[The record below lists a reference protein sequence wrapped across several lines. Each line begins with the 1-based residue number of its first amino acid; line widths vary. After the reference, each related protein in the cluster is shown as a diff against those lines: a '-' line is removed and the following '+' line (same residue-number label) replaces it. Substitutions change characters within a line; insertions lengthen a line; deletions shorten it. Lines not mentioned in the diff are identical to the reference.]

1 MWSRRRSTLRHCTRR
16 KWCIYGCPAGSSASD
31 LFSDAECYNE
41 GEVYG
46 SAEYPKYEPGTGSLG
61 RMLGRSMSRLS
72 MPRRRQRL
80 AYEGDGDA
88 TAPLRSPSRPAP
100 SKVKVALKTTLL
112 AGALVASASGVFLGA
127 QHFLPCRWVQDPPG
141 AEPVV
146 ATDPPPA
153 AASEEAEPV
162 LAAAVETT
170 SAPRPSAKVEPD
182 RAPAAAAAHL
192 PTAPML
198 AATPAPTP
206 EPLRKSIALAL
217 PRDEVEGYLARG
229 EQPAQAPATSPRRG
243 SFFARAAEA
252 GGSARRAR
260 HGPEFRPGIPALA
273 PNLRHTAQSGGGG
286 ALARQGQEPGND
298 RPGKVKMC

>member
-1 MWSRRRSTLRHCTRR
+1 
-16 KWCIYGCPAGSSASD
+16 
-31 LFSDAECYNE
+31 
-41 GEVYG
+41 
-46 SAEYPKYEPGTGSLG
+46 
-61 RMLGRSMSRLS
+61 MLGRSMSRLS

-127 QHFLPCRWVQDPPG
+127 QHFLPAGGYRSPPG

-170 SAPRPSAKVEPD
+170 SAPRPSAKVEAD

-192 PTAPML
+192 PAAPML

-206 EPLRKSIALAL
+206 EPLRESIAPAL

-229 EQPAQAPATSPRRG
+229 EQLLKTGDVATARL
-243 SFFARAAEA
+243 FFARAAEA
-252 GGSARRAR
+252 GEAR
-260 HGPEFRPGIPALA
+260 
-273 PNLRHTAQSGGGG
+273 G
-286 ALARQGQEPGND
+286 ALAMARSFDPEVLRTLRIYGIQPNLEEAARWRAKAKNLGMTAPA
-298 RPGKVKMC
+298 R